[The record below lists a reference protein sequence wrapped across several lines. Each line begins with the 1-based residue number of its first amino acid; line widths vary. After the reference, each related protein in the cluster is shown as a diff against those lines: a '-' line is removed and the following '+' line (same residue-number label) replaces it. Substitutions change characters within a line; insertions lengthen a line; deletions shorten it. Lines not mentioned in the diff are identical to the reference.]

1 MVRCPFCLLLP
12 RIQAM
17 RREMWKTG
25 TRSPKESVD
34 QCLIIWLWAFYA
46 AFVCFCRWRGWSH
59 PILLPSVGTRT
70 FILSLELDSTDF
82 FSSLSLFWGGGMGCL
97 YEEVVFFSVWAPEVS
112 FLENVNIIAYVHPES
127 YCQNSIF
134 MNWLNDHWDIAMSV
148 CKPSLAIPFDVSW
161 CRLRGLSVTDWA
173 EKLLN

>member
-1 MVRCPFCLLLP
+1 MVRCPFCLLLA

-34 QCLIIWLWAFYA
+34 QCLITW
-46 AFVCFCRWRGWSH
+46 
-59 PILLPSVGTRT
+59 
-70 FILSLELDSTDF
+70 LSLELDSTDF

-148 CKPSLAIPFDVSW
+148 CKPSLAIPFDVFW
-161 CRLRGLSVTDWA
+161 CRLIQRPLSYRLSRKA
-173 EKLLN
+173 F